1 MNRRK
6 EVAVTVE
13 NLSHHFPGRSSRLV
27 LSEVSFQVG
36 QGEIFVILGPNGSG
50 KSTLMRLLAGIDRP
64 VSGHLLLSGQS
75 LNQIPRKTRARVI
88 AYVPQIFPESFAM
101 TCRDLVMAGRA
112 PRQGMLGFQS
122 REDSR
127 AVEEAMAFTDT
138 LDFKARDFQTLSGG
152 ERQRVLLAAAIAQE
166 PSIMLLDEP
175 TSALDPGH
183 QIRIMDLLFRLSRE
197 KGTTLVMVLHDISL
211 AAMVADRILLLKDG
225 RIVSQGKPAQA
236 LALDTLESVYEC
248 RFQESSRTSSNTLCF
263 STVSEYI
270 NNINR

>member
-197 KGTTLVMVLHDISL
+197 KGTTLVMVLHDINL
-211 AAMVADRILLLKDG
+211 TAMVADRILLLKDG

-270 NNINR
+270 NNINK